1 LLLSKQ
7 ISFPVLISLIEGVE
21 QFIYQ
26 RKEKAKGET
35 LQVIAIILQR
45 LAFFILN
52 AHFSLKMF
60 LK

>member
-35 LQVIAIILQR
+35 LQVINQL
-45 LAFFILN
+45 
-52 AHFSLKMF
+52 FSKDWPF
-60 LK
+60 LFSMHLSH